1 MDVRVGLCR
10 KLSTKEVVLLVKNL
24 PANAGDVRDKGSI
37 PGLGRSPGEVHGNPL
52 QYSCLENHMN
62 RGPWWVTVHGVTKSL
77 HNWAT
82 SAFILLTY
90 SVSQELELR
99 IIPLAILLSH
109 LWRRFYR
116 RQPRPKLNFVFC
128 VVTINQ
134 EIEADSDWFP
144 LLWLLAQYLSQE
156 PI

>member
-1 MDVRVGLCR
+1 MGLHQRLFWAHVFCWDFP
-10 KLSTKEVVLLVKNL
+10 KAQMVKNL
-24 PANAGDVRDKGSI
+24 PSMQETWVW
-37 PGLGRSPGEVHGNPL
+37 SPGEGNGYPL
-52 QYSCLENHMN
+52 QYSCLGSSMN